1 MRVGELGRAEL
12 CRFAEPGAA
21 QLRAVAEML
30 VTVLGALRGCA
41 WLLAGRA
48 GHPRPG
54 GGAWSGSAGRCRSV
68 LPQPGWVQCRVLCRV
83 AEPGV
88 AELRVAVELL
98 VAELGVGELRRL
110 MAFLVLQLLPLDP
123 GGHRKAWHRLPS
135 MRSFV
140 AVL

>member
-1 MRVGELGRAEL
+1 ML
-12 CRFAEPGAA
+12 P
-21 QLRAVAEML
+21 LR
-30 VTVLGALRGCA
+30 
-41 WLLAGRA
+41 
-48 GHPRPG
+48 
-54 GGAWSGSAGRCRSV
+54 
-68 LPQPGWVQCRVLCRV
+68 GWVQCRVLCRV

-98 VAELGVGELRRL
+98 VAELGVGELRRFL
-110 MAFLVLQLLPLDP
+110 AFLTLQLQPLDP